1 MGSAGKVSG
10 KVSSLSTVSVP
21 IVCHPEPEWDGE
33 RPREA
38 GKKVPDI

>member
-21 IVCHPEPEWDGE
+21 IVCHPEPEQDGE
-33 RPREA
+33 RLREA
-38 GKKVPDI
+38 GKKAVWQ